1 MLNSLSHNPEDDEEM
16 ENASYTYQCKKPNPP
31 IRLLKRSVQDRSRS
45 RSRDRDVSSKKR
57 NRVAQS
63 SSSES
68 SSSSSSSSSSAEEQ
82 VSSKKCKKRCD
93 VRSKAKTGA
102 KEELKESS
110 YKPPVRLAAVTGTF
124 LDSLFDS
131 IVKQQRIDGSWVDKS
146 LLVTFVTNCCL
157 PMRSQA

>member
-1 MLNSLSHNPEDDEEM
+1 M

-45 RSRDRDVSSKKR
+45 RSRDREVSSKKR
-57 NRVAQS
+57 KRVAQS

-68 SSSSSSSSSSAEEQ
+68 SSSSSPSSSSSSSSSSAEEQ

-157 PMRSQA
+157 PMRSQG